1 MLDEQDARPAFDI
14 HQYGDQILDKL
25 AGLSC
30 KDPSDPAELEQ
41 QMVRTTCSFT
51 GSQPSAQ
58 LSHIDQIFILLAN
71 ANVRQSFHMAC

>member
-30 KDPSDPAELEQ
+30 KDPSNPAELEQ
-41 QMVRTTCSFT
+41 QMVRRTCRFI
-51 GSQPSAQ
+51 GSQLFCTAVT
-58 LSHIDQIFILLAN
+58 HIL
-71 ANVRQSFHMAC
+71 NVYMTGKCYCG